1 MSNKNAQNQEN
12 DLEDEMEKEFLQCD
26 EKIIEKLIPNEKLAN
41 FEIDIKEIM
50 KSGCNRQIAEY
61 ALMKYNIQEFL
72 KDYNQKYIESKNDI
86 KNEINN
92 RLRTKFENLINDE
105 NIKDEEVVFDL
116 LYEEIIDEI
125 VDEIIQKHPE
135 NVIDI
140 NIIKKRLIK
149 LLENENINF
158 ENFKKVKES
167 YIQKREPI
175 IEAALRLVKKI
186 VNNKKE
192 YDKFH
197 EEYYE
202 NKEIEPFIN
211 YNDKK

>member
-1 MSNKNAQNQEN
+1 MSNKNDQNQEN
-12 DLEDEMEKEFLQCD
+12 DIEDEMEKEFLKCD
-26 EKIIEKLIPNEKLAN
+26 EQIIEKLIPNEKLAN

-61 ALMKYNIQEFL
+61 ALMKYNIQKLLE
-72 KDYNQKYIESKNDI
+72 KQNAKYIESKNDI

-92 RLRTKFENLINDE
+92 KLGTKFENLIKDE

-125 VDEIIQKHPE
+125 IEEIIQKHPE
-135 NVIDI
+135 NVIDL

-158 ENFKKVKES
+158 ENFKKVKEL
-167 YIQKREPI
+167 YIQQREPI

-186 VNNKKE
+186 VNNKEE

-197 EEYYE
+197 DEYYKNE
-202 NKEIEPFIN
+202 DIVPFIN
-211 YNDKK
+211 VNDK